1 MKQKLVQLQGDIANS
16 TNIVSKSIQPS
27 QRNWKKYTSF
37 EKQNKLDLLDLHTT
51 LQQTNRKHTLKI
63 NEN

>member
-16 TNIVSKSIQPS
+16 TNIVSESIQLS
-27 QRNWKKYTSF
+27 QRNWKKYTRF
-37 EKQNKLDLLDLHTT
+37 EKQNKLDLLDLYTT
-51 LQQTNRKHTLKI
+51 LQQTHRKHTLKI